1 MPITQAGMGRKA
13 SGGRLKAYRMKR
25 VFELAGRPTHTTIG
39 ERRVKQDRIRAGDV
53 KTRLLKADVVNVVG
67 KDGKC
72 QVAKIKNVTGNT
84 ADPQLVRRN
93 IVNKGAVVDTEIG
106 KVKVTNR
113 PGQEGTINGVLL

>member
-1 MPITQAGMGRKA
+1 MPITQAGMGRKP
-13 SGGRLKAYRMKR
+13 SGGRYKAARMKR
-25 VFELAGRPTHTTIG
+25 IFELAGRPTHTTIG
-39 ERRVKQDRIRAGDV
+39 ERKTKQDRIRAGDV
-53 KTRLLKADVVNVVG
+53 KIRILKTDVVNVVG

-72 QVAKIKNVTGNT
+72 KVAKIKTVTGNT

-93 IVNKGAVVDTEIG
+93 VINKGAVLDTDLG